1 MYMHHCGHTWNKSS
15 VLSLKV
21 QEDFIITELTESC
34 LGKDMLEN
42 GILLGFHDRL

>member
-1 MYMHHCGHTWNKSS
+1 M
-15 VLSLKV
+15 

-42 GILLGFHDRL
+42 GVFLLGFHDRL